1 MSIWIDIGYKWKTEA
16 VYRVREILKEY
27 RIPFR
32 MPFDEMFFK
41 SMYCLPHRDWTWGIK
56 VRRKDLARVLAILA
70 KEGLI
75 HSPVQ
80 QPREM
85 PKRKPI
91 SFRQQRIRPFPA
103 IQKKRWAVS
112 RPGTGNM

>member
-70 KEGLI
+70 KEELM
-75 HSPVQ
+75 HNPVQ
-80 QPREM
+80 PTREM
-85 PKRKPI
+85 PKRKPVGF
-91 SFRQQRIRPFPA
+91 SRQRIRPFPA